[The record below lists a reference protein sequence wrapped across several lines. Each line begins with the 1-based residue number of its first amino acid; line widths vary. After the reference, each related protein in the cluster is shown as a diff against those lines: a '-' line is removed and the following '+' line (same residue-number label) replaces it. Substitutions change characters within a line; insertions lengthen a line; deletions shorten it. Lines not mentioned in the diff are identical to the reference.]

1 MQRVP
6 NYGSFLQAYGLK
18 KILIELG
25 ADVEFIDFRPGKPA
39 VSYDKQ
45 KRLKYQLRNIPV
57 LAQIIDEIQYKLGGS
72 NDFKLIYRMEYLRE
86 LGVGHRK
93 KYNAKVDLALIG
105 SDEVFNCLQQGANIG
120 FAPLLFGQGVHCQKV
135 ASYAGSFGHTTF
147 EQLQKYGLTDTL
159 RNYFNKFA
167 AISVRDKNSFEII
180 ERMTG
185 ITPDLHVDP
194 VLAAD
199 YDLPEIA
206 IPDGKYAILYTYDS
220 RVYTD
225 EEQRLILDFCE
236 RNSLTL
242 ISLGR
247 CQKWVPIKIQASPL
261 EVLSY
266 FDKADYVI
274 TDTFHGTVF
283 SVKLNKKFA
292 CRIRDD
298 NRNKLLDLLK
308 KTGQEDRRING
319 FDELDRM
326 YNTEPDYKQTNEMIE
341 KEKRRTREYLN
352 YVMYEL

>member
-18 KILIELG
+18 KILNELG
-25 ADVEFIDFRPGKPA
+25 ADVEFIDFKPGKPA
-39 VSYDKQ
+39 VPYDKR
-45 KRLKYQLRNIPV
+45 KRLKYQLRNTPV
-57 LAQIIDEIQYKLGGS
+57 LSQIIDKIQYKHGGS
-72 NDFKLIYRMEYLRE
+72 NDFKLIYRLKYLKE
-86 LGVGHRK
+86 LGVGYHK
-93 KYNAKVDLALIG
+93 NSNAKVDLALIG
-105 SDEVFNCLQQGANIG
+105 SDEVFNCLQRGANIG
-120 FAPLLFGQGVHCQKV
+120 FAPMLFGQGVHCKKV

-147 EQLQKYGLTDTL
+147 EQLQKYGLTETL
-159 RNYFNKFA
+159 GGYFNKFA
-167 AISVRDKNSFEII
+167 AISVRDKNSSEII
-180 ERMTG
+180 EKLIG

-199 YDLPEIA
+199 YDLPEI
-206 IPDGKYAILYTYDS
+206 PVPNEKYAILYTYDS
-220 RVYTD
+220 RVYTS

-236 RNSLTL
+236 RKSLRL

-247 CQKWVPIKIQASPL
+247 CQNWVPNKIMASPL

-266 FDKADYVI
+266 FDKADFII

-308 KTGQEDRRING
+308 KTEQEDRRING
-319 FDELDRM
+319 FDELDEM
-326 YNTEPDYKQTNEMIE
+326 YCTEPDYKKTNEMIE
-341 KEKRRTREYLN
+341 EEKKRTRKYLN
-352 YVMYEL
+352 HVIYEL